1 MRDRGWKAGGIKDR
15 KKGKLQ
21 LKFLMGL
28 MAMTAVLMVA
38 LGCVITRQYRQSM
51 ETYYKKLAFDEA
63 KIAAEYIDGD
73 TIKSYA
79 VTLTEDSYY
88 DQVSRYLLY
97 MKETIGIKYFYVVI
111 PYEDH
116 MYYIWDV
123 GKEGEEGVCSLGDV
137 DDYYQ
142 GGREIMRGA
151 YLNPDGEDT
160 ILITNNEEYGY
171 LASAYVAILDSSGQ
185 SAALSCV
192 DISMDMI
199 DRQIEGFVAAV
210 VLVILLVLIVF
221 IVGYFFF
228 IRHSVLRPLSR
239 LSQAARTIV
248 SEQMD
253 DLSSFRVDVKTG
265 DEIEELGDA
274 FNRMAHELH
283 SYIENLSAVTAEKE
297 RIGAELDVATHI
309 QASML
314 PGIFPAFP
322 NRPEFHIYATM
333 EPAKEVG
340 GDFYDFFLVDE
351 GHLAVVIADVSGK
364 GVPAA
369 LFMVIAK
376 TLIKDHTQAGTTP
389 AEVFSEVNAQLCES
403 NEEGLF
409 VTAWRGVLEIATGHM
424 VFVNAGHNPPLVRQ
438 AGGRFEY
445 MKLRPG
451 FVLAG
456 MEGIRYRSGEMD
468 LAPGS
473 TLYLYTDGV
482 TEAANGENELY
493 GEERLLSVLGAH
505 EDAAPEELLPAVKA
519 DIDAF
524 AGDAPQFDDITM
536 LALKLSGKGNPWKKE
551 GEL

>member
-1 MRDRGWKAGGIKDR
+1 MSGDRNG
-15 KKGKLQ
+15 KKGRLQ
-21 LKFLMGL
+21 LKFLLGL
-28 MAMTAVLMVA
+28 LAMTAVLMAA
-38 LGCVITRQYRQSM
+38 LSLVITGQYRRSM
-51 ETYYKKLAFDEA
+51 EDYYTKLAFNQA

-73 TIKSYA
+73 TVREYA
-79 VTLTEDSYY
+79 ETLTADEYY
-88 DQVSRYLLY
+88 DQVSRYLLF
-97 MKETIGIKYFYVVI
+97 MKETVGIKYFYVVI
-111 PYEDH
+111 PNEDK

-123 GKEGEEGVCSLGDV
+123 GEAGEEGVCGLGDE
-137 DDYYQ
+137 DDYYG

-151 YLNPDGEDT
+151 YLHPEGEDT

-171 LASAYVAILDSSGQ
+171 LASAYVAILDSAGQ
-185 SAALSCV
+185 PAALSCV

-199 DRQIEGFVAAV
+199 NRQIGEFVAAV
-210 VLVILLVLIVF
+210 ALVILAVLLVF

-228 IRHSVLRPLSR
+228 IRRSVLGPLG
-239 LSQAARTIV
+239 LLAQAAGTIV
-248 SEQMD
+248 SERMD
-253 DLSSFRVDVKTG
+253 DLADFHLDVRTG
-265 DEIEELGDA
+265 DEIQELGEA
-274 FNRMAHELH
+274 FNHMAHELH
-283 SYIENLSAVTAEKE
+283 GYIQNLSAVTAEKE

-322 NRPEFHIYATM
+322 NRSEFDIYATM
-333 EPAKEVG
+333 QPAKEVG

-376 TLIKDHTQAGTTP
+376 TLIKDHTQAGAAP
-389 AEVFSEVNAQLCES
+389 AEVFTEVNAQLCES

-409 VTAWRGVLEIATGHM
+409 VTAWMGVLEIATGHM

-438 AGGRFEY
+438 PAGSFAY

-482 TEAANGENELY
+482 TEATGAGNELY
-493 GEERLLSVLGAH
+493 GEERLLAVLNAH
-505 EDAAPEELLPAVKA
+505 GEAAPEELLPAVKA

-524 AGDAPQFDDITM
+524 VGTAPQFDDITM
-536 LALKLSGKGNPWKKE
+536 LVLKLTE
-551 GEL
+551 TEETI

>member
-1 MRDRGWKAGGIKDR
+1 MRREKDR
-15 KKGKLQ
+15 RKGRLQ
-21 LKFLMGL
+21 FKFLLGL
-28 MAMTAVLMVA
+28 MAMTAVLMAA
-38 LGCVITRQYRQSM
+38 LSFVITGQYRRSM
-51 ETYYKKLAFDEA
+51 EEYYTKLAFDQA
-63 KIAAEYIDGD
+63 KIAAEYVDGD
-73 TIKSYA
+73 TINGYA
-79 VTLTEDSYY
+79 QTLETDGYY
-88 DQVSRYLLY
+88 DEVSRFLLY
-97 MKETIGIKYFYVVI
+97 IKETIGIKYFYVVI
-111 PYEDH
+111 PREDR

-123 GKEGEEGVCSLGDV
+123 GRAGEEGVCHLGDT
-137 DDYYQ
+137 DDYYG

-151 YLNPDGEDT
+151 YLHPEGEDT

-185 SAALSCV
+185 PVALSCV

-199 DRQIEGFVAAV
+199 DRQIESFVAAV
-210 VLVILLVLIVF
+210 VLVILAVLLVF

-228 IRHSVLRPLSR
+228 IRRSVLRPLGR
-239 LSQAARTIV
+239 LGQAARTIV
-248 SEQMD
+248 SERMD
-253 DLSSFRVDVKTG
+253 DLSNFHVDVRTG
-265 DEIEELGDA
+265 DEIEDLGDA
-274 FNRMAHELH
+274 FNHMAQELH

-322 NRPEFHIYATM
+322 NRSEFDIYATM
-333 EPAKEVG
+333 QPAKEVG

-376 TLIKDHTQAGTTP
+376 TLIKDHTQAKTTP
-389 AEVFSEVNAQLCES
+389 AEVFNEVNAQLCES

-409 VTAWRGVLEIATGHM
+409 VTAWMGVLEIATGHM

-438 AGGRFEY
+438 PGGSFAY

-482 TEAANGENELY
+482 TEATNEQNELY
-493 GEERLLSVLGAH
+493 GEKRLLSVLNAHGA
-505 EDAAPEELLPAVKA
+505 AGPEELLPAVKA
-519 DIDAF
+519 DLENFVGA
-524 AGDAPQFDDITM
+524 APQFDDITM
-536 LALKLSGKGNPWKKE
+536 LALKLAEME
-551 GEL
+551 GRL